1 MVATIQLPLSNA
13 LDMQQRDVLNST
25 NLISEWQ
32 TGDHITTYG
41 TEGTVV
47 YTDNS
52 SFRLW
57 RRNSTA
63 YPDPDPSGDAQASPD
78 TGEGATYWTEI
89 EVEGGNSPL
98 EGWTIHEL
106 SLIHI

>member
-1 MVATIQLPLSNA
+1 MLRSLVGSEMCI
-13 LDMQQRDVLNST
+13 RDS
-25 NLISEWQ
+25 LISEWQ

-63 YPDPDPSGDAQASPD
+63 FPDPDPSGDAQASPD
-78 TGEGATYWTEI
+78 TTAGAAYWTEI

-98 EGWTIHEL
+98 EGWTINGEPDETTPVL
-106 SLIHI
+106 R